1 MLPLYSTYEKIDN
14 TIAGWVIYDPRI
26 FIEEKKLSDG
36 DKNGKNIQHAFSDK
50 LRCQVDDH
58 STDSKVQT

>member
-36 DKNGKNIQHAFSDK
+36 DKKGKNIHHAFF
-50 LRCQVDDH
+50 RQI
-58 STDSKVQT
+58 